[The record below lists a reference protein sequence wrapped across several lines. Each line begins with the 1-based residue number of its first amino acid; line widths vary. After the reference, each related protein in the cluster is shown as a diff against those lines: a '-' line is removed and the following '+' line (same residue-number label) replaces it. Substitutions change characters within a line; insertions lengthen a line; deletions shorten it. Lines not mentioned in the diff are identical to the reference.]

1 MSAPTARTFRNRRRV
16 YLYIPLLVLGALAV
30 LASFPTMNSAYI
42 GGLLFL
48 TAGAAGFALE
58 TGTQK

>member
-1 MSAPTARTFRNRRRV
+1 MSYKNRRRAWL
-16 YLYIPLLVLGALAV
+16 YLPALILGALAV
-30 LASFPTMNSAYI
+30 LASFPTINSAYLA
-42 GGLLFL
+42 GLIFL